1 LSDPRPLRA
10 LSARALYF
18 GRTALRGLRASPLTS
33 LVAVLTITVTLILS
47 GAFGLVVKN
56 MQGLLERIGK
66 DVTVTAYLEDGLGE
80 QERAALAARV
90 KTVQGVQEVVSV
102 SKNEARRRF
111 EQAGQ
116 GRAELLQALGE
127 NPLPASLE
135 ISLLPERR
143 NADGVRVVVE
153 SLQGLPGIAELANA
167 QDWVQGYAGALSL
180 LRVVGVGLGVVL
192 GIATLLIVSNTIRL
206 AVYARRD
213 EIEIL
218 TLVGASRTFV
228 AIPFLLEGAVQG
240 AVGGALALAGLAT
253 LYRLAL
259 PSLGS
264 ALALVLGDTPPGF
277 LAPSEMLV
285 LVGVGALLG
294 VVSSAASLVGGLGR

>member
-1 LSDPRPLRA
+1 LSEPRPLRA

-18 GRTALRGLRASPLTS
+18 VRTALRGLRASPLTS
-33 LVAVLTITVTLILS
+33 LVAVLTISVTLVLS

-66 DVTVTAYLEDGLGE
+66 DVTVTAYLEDGLTE
-80 QERAALAARV
+80 PDRAALVGRIR
-90 KTVQGVQEVVSV
+90 TVAGVQDVVFV
-102 SKNEARRRF
+102 SKDEARRRF
-111 EQAGQ
+111 EGAGQ
-116 GRAELLQALGE
+116 GSAELLQALGE

-135 ISLLPERR
+135 ISLLPDRR
-143 NADGVRVVVE
+143 SAEGVRVVVE

-167 QDWVQGYAGALSL
+167 QDWVQGYAGALAL
-180 LRVVGVGLGVVL
+180 LRGVGIGLGIVL
-192 GIATLLIVSNTIRL
+192 GLATLLIVSNTIRL

-228 AIPFLLEGAVQG
+228 AVPFLLEGAVQG
-240 AVGGALALAGLAT
+240 ALGGALALAGLAA

-259 PSLGS
+259 PGLSS
-264 ALALVLGDTPPGF
+264 ALSLVLGDTPPGF

-294 VVSSAASLVGGLGR
+294 VVSSAASLAGGLRR

>member
-1 LSDPRPLRA
+1 MSEPRPLRA
-10 LSARALYF
+10 LSARTLYF
-18 GRTALRGLRASPLTS
+18 VRTALRGLRASPLTS
-33 LVAVLTITVTLILS
+33 LVAVLTISVTLVLS

-66 DVTVTAYLEDGLGE
+66 DVTVTAYLDDGLAE
-80 QERAALAARV
+80 PDRAALLGRV
-90 KTVQGVQEVVSV
+90 KSVEGVQGVVFV
-102 SKNEARRRF
+102 SKDEARRRF
-111 EQAGQ
+111 EGAGQ

-135 ISLLPERR
+135 ISLEPDHR
-143 NADGVRVVVE
+143 NAEGVRIVVE

-167 QDWVQGYAGALSL
+167 QDWVQGYAGALAL
-180 LRVVGVGLGVVL
+180 LRGVGIGLGTVL
-192 GIATLLIVSNTIRL
+192 GLATLLIVSNTIRL

-228 AIPFLLEGAVQG
+228 AVPFLLEGAVQG
-240 AVGGALALAGLAT
+240 ALGGAFALAGLAA

-259 PSLGS
+259 PGLSS
-264 ALALVLGDTPPGF
+264 ALSLVLGDTPPGF
-277 LAPSEMLV
+277 LAPSEMLL

-294 VVSSAASLVGGLGR
+294 VVSSAASLAGGRRR